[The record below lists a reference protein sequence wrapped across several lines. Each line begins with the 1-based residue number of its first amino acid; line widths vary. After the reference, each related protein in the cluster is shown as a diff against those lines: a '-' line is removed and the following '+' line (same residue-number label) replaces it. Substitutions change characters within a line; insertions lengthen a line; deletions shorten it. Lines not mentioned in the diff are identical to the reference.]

1 MKPHWVQALPACLRA
16 RLEGRFTLQ
25 KIIGN
30 TGWLFADRLS
40 RMGVE
45 LSIGVWVARYLGPGQ
60 FGLFNY
66 ALAFVKL
73 FGPLATL
80 GLDTIVVRDLVRD
93 PAGREETLGTALGLK
108 LLGGGAALVSS
119 VAAIGL
125 LRPGDGL
132 TRGLV
137 AIIAAGLVIQSLD
150 AIDLWFQSQVQSR
163 YTVPPKNA
171 AFVLIA
177 LVKVVLIQLRA
188 PLIAFALAGLAEIA
202 LGAVGLMIAYR
213 MTGQRLGAWR
223 FSLRRARQLLAACW
237 PLLLSGVAIMI
248 YMKIDQVMLG
258 SMVGDQAVGVY
269 AAAARISEVWYFI
282 PTAIVAS
289 AFPAIVEARKVNET
303 DYYRHLQ
310 NLFDLMAGLAF
321 ALAVP
326 MTFFSGLVVHVLYGP
341 AYAGAAPI
349 LTIHIWAALF
359 VFLGVA
365 QSPWDTTEGLTRLAL
380 LRTAAGALVN
390 VAVNLVLLPA
400 YAGLGA
406 AIATVVAYAVSAC
419 LANVMD
425 GRTRQIL
432 RLQMRAIFL
441 ARYWHRPS
449 RA

>member
-1 MKPHWVQALPACLRA
+1 MFLRT

-45 LSIGVWVARYLGPGQ
+45 LSIGVWVARYLGPSQ

-80 GLDTIVVRDLVRD
+80 GLDTIVVRDLVRN

-108 LLGGGAALVSS
+108 LLGGGAALLSCVT
-119 VAAIGL
+119 AIGL
-125 LRPGDGL
+125 LRPGDDL
-132 TRGLV
+132 THGLV
-137 AIIAAGLVIQSLD
+137 AMLAAGLVFQSLD

-163 YTVPPKNA
+163 YSVPAKNA

-177 LVKVVLIQLRA
+177 LVKVVLIQVRA
-188 PLIAFALAGLAEIA
+188 PLIAFAVAALAEVA
-202 LGAVGLMIAYR
+202 LGAVGLMIAYQLA
-213 MTGQRLGAWR
+213 GQRLEAWR
-223 FSLRRARQLLAACW
+223 FSVRRARQLLAVCW
-237 PLLLSGVAIMI
+237 PLLFSGMAIMI

-258 SMVGDQAVGVY
+258 SMVGDQAVGIY
-269 AAAARISEVWYFI
+269 AAATRISEVWYFI

-289 AFPAIVEARKVNET
+289 AFPAIVEARKVGEA

-326 MTFFSGLVVHVLYGP
+326 MTFFSGFVVHVLYGP
-341 AYAGAAPI
+341 AYADAAPI

-380 LRTAAGALVN
+380 FRTVAGAIVN
-390 VAVNLVLLPA
+390 VALNLVLLPV

-419 LANVMD
+419 LANMID
-425 GRTRQIL
+425 ARTRRIL
-432 RLQMRAIFL
+432 GLQVRAILL
-441 ARYWHRPS
+441 ARYWRWPF
-449 RA
+449 RAR